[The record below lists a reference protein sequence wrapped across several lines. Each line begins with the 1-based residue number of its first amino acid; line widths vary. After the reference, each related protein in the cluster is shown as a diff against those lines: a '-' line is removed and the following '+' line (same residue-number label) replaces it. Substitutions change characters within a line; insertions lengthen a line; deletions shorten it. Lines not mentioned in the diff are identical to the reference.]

1 MLNLPLFVFLVLYII
16 FALATL
22 FFFLFGMYHIAA
34 AGEFSL
40 SSFIMTIITGGGV
53 LIVLS
58 LTIITLSRSSIDWT
72 APFSFFENNW
82 INQPDSFE

>member
-1 MLNLPLFVFLVLYII
+1 MFNLPLFIFLVLYII

-22 FFFLFGMYHIAA
+22 FFFLFGVYHIAA

-40 SSFIMTIITGGGV
+40 PSFIMTAITGGGI
-53 LIVLS
+53 LIVLAF
-58 LTIITLSRSSIDWT
+58 TIITLSRYSIDWS

-82 INQPDSFE
+82 VTQPDSFE